1 MNFMK
6 KITKE
11 KDENKKN
18 SNIANIIKGSIIAI
32 LFSIIALITFSIIL
46 TNTELN
52 EDSINPV
59 IMAITALSI
68 FMGSIISISKIE
80 KKGIINGAFVG
91 LIYILFMY
99 LLSSIVNSNFN
110 FNLNSIILIILA
122 IIAGMVG
129 GIIGVNIKNN

>member
-110 FNLNSIILIILA
+110 FNLNSIILIILS
-122 IIAGMVG
+122 IISGMVG